1 MLESS
6 NQCFSFQFQT
16 LFFFLQFLF
25 HSTSHSSDYNISFS
39 KNTDEKETGQF
50 RLLIKDRIKARRYT
64 LSAHILLF
72 DKQFLIY
79 VLENPDSNK
88 RTKRETALL
97 FSDISKL
104 LENDEFVRFVE
115 AKVNK
120 SLEKYISSISF
131 KRFCKETRNGCG
143 EIKGMSQQILRQIA
157 LNKIQQNLPFSN
169 FNSQMPND

>member
-1 MLESS
+1 MLESF

-25 HSTSHSSDYNISFS
+25 DSTSHSRGYNISFS

-50 RLLIKDRIKARRYT
+50 RLLIKGRIKARRYT
-64 LSAHILLF
+64 PSAHILLF

-97 FSDISKL
+97 FSDISQL

-131 KRFCKETRNGCG
+131 KRFCKETRNCCG
-143 EIKGMSQQILRQIA
+143 EIKGMTQQILRQIA
-157 LNKIQQNLPFSN
+157 LNKIQ
-169 FNSQMPND
+169 